1 MFEAESWARN
11 GEEEEERTFAR
22 HPSEVDCTGVM
33 NMKWSVV
40 NKDFD
45 VVDKG
50 NEVSRLSTCE
60 YKFWG

>member
-1 MFEAESWARN
+1 MFGAESWARN
-11 GEEEEERTFAR
+11 GQEEKLSHDISGKSTF
-22 HPSEVDCTGVM
+22 GVM

-40 NKDFD
+40 NKDFE

-50 NEVSRLSTCE
+50 NEVSRLSSYE